1 MTPSHPSV
9 SSQSCVHESTSRTV
23 ALNRGTPI
31 SRVPQET
38 VKALPLSFAQVV
50 ELVAAAP
57 HVAEGHGG
65 NEELESAVAVEDKLA
80 DEIKPLFDCVDAVGV
95 SEETA

>member
-1 MTPSHPSV
+1 M
-9 SSQSCVHESTSRTV
+9 
-23 ALNRGTPI
+23 
-31 SRVPQET
+31 PQET

-65 NEELESAVAVEDKLA
+65 NEELESGAVGKDELA
-80 DEIKPLFDCVDAVGV
+80 DETKPLFDCVDVV
-95 SEETA
+95 EDSDETA